1 MRGVMSLRGRRG
13 CICGQGHAKAS
24 GGKAW
29 SPFWRSVEGAGVRF
43 PPWKRVMTIWLVLAL
58 MTLAAIFAVVVP
70 LARRPEVATGD
81 DAAVYRDQ
89 LGEIERER
97 ARGLL
102 GAEEAAAARIEVSRR
117 LLATGS
123 HAGLL
128 RPERLWRRRAIA
140 VLAFVAVP
148 TIAGATY
155 LSIGSPGLPD
165 EPMAARLAL
174 PPEHQ
179 SLAELVG
186 RVEAHLTTH
195 PEDGKGW
202 AVVAPV
208 YLQIG
213 RFDEAAQAFRNAIR
227 LLGPSAELS
236 AGLGEALAMGAGG
249 VLTDDAKAAF
259 EAALKADPKMP
270 RARFWLARA
279 AEEEGHGA
287 AAADTYRA
295 LIREAPADAPWLS
308 VVRQALA
315 AEALGSE
322 GRMPAVDPK
331 MLANASPEQR
341 MATIRGMV
349 DKLAAQVAAQPHD
362 LGGQLRLIRAW
373 TMLGDKAKAK
383 AAEAAAAAA
392 FADDAAARRRIAD
405 LALGLDLEG

>member
-1 MRGVMSLRGRRG
+1 
-13 CICGQGHAKAS
+13 
-24 GGKAW
+24 
-29 SPFWRSVEGAGVRF
+29 
-43 PPWKRVMTIWLVLAL
+43 MTIWLVLAL

-70 LARRPEVATGD
+70 LARRPEAAAGD

-89 LGEIERER
+89 LGEIERDR

-102 GAEEAAAARIEVSRR
+102 APEEATAARLEVSRR
-117 LLATGS
+117 LLA
-123 HAGLL
+123 AGTDPM
-128 RPERLWRRRAIA
+128 RQAASQPERLWRRRAIA
-140 VLAFVAVP
+140 VLAFLAIP
-148 TIAGATY
+148 TLAGATY
-155 LSIGSPGLPD
+155 LSVGSPGLPD
-165 EPMAARLAL
+165 EPLAARLAL

-195 PEDGKGW
+195 PDDGKGW

-208 YLQIG
+208 YLQVG
-213 RFDEAAQAFRNAIR
+213 RFGDAVQAFRNARR

-236 AGLGEALAMGAGG
+236 AGLGEALAMQAGG
-249 VLTDDAKAAF
+249 VITADAKAAF
-259 EAALKADPKMP
+259 QDALKLDPKMP

-287 AAADTYRA
+287 AAAATYRA
-295 LIREAPADAPWLS
+295 LIKEAPSNAPWLP

-331 MLANASPEQR
+331 VLANASPQQR

-349 DKLAAQVAAQPHD
+349 ETLAAQLAAQPHD

-373 TMLGDKAKAK
+373 VMLGDRGKAK
-383 AAEAAAAAA
+383 AAEAAATAA
-392 FADDAAARRRIAD
+392 FAGDAAARQRIGD
-405 LALGLDLEG
+405 LALGLGIEG